1 MNLKMVTFII
11 DNTQFL
17 VDADTAKEAIEF
29 AIEANREIGEMDDDP
44 ECIDKVDNYEVED
57 IDFESLRWIFRFR
70 GDDYMFS
77 TANAICFND

>member
-17 VDADTAKEAIEF
+17 VDADTTKEAIEF
-29 AIEANREIGEMDDDP
+29 AIEANREIGEVDDDLG
-44 ECIDKVDNYEVED
+44 CIDKVDNYEVED
-57 IDFESLRWIFRFR
+57 IDFESLRWIFRR
-70 GDDYMFS
+70 DDYMFS

>member
-17 VDADTAKEAIEF
+17 VDADTTKEAIEF

-57 IDFESLRWIFRFR
+57 IDFEDLRWIFRR
-70 GDDYMFS
+70 DDYMFS

>member
-17 VDADTAKEAIEF
+17 VDADTTKEAIEF

-57 IDFESLRWIFRFR
+57 IDFEDLRWIFRR
-70 GDDYMFS
+70 DDYMFS
-77 TANAICFND
+77 TANAICFNG